1 MIHMENPGEIYRD
14 NPFFPP
20 DQDLSAVAF
29 QCIAPYSEAFWHFHW
44 NKDEKKV
51 RKYTLPAIVS
61 KTAAEWEKKER
72 PATLQRFKDYMYGI
86 MPPGP
91 DHLRLEQLSL
101 KKDAL
106 GNTAIRKEIRIH
118 CDMNNGRHR
127 DFDLLLYVPKH
138 LKKPAPVFLGL
149 NFNGNHSITPE
160 PDVRLTR
167 AFKQVHGDWMVPHGH
182 ISSSRI

>member
-1 MIHMENPGEIYRD
+1 
-14 NPFFPP
+14 
-20 DQDLSAVAF
+20 
-29 QCIAPYSEAFWHFHW
+29 
-44 NKDEKKV
+44 
-51 RKYTLPAIVS
+51 
-61 KTAAEWEKKER
+61 
-72 PATLQRFKDYMYGI
+72 MYGI

-91 DHLRLEQLSL
+91 DHLRMELLSL
-101 KKDAL
+101 KEDAL
-106 GNTAIRKEIRIH
+106 DNTAVRKEIRIH

-167 AFKQVHGDWMVPHGH
+167 AFKQVHGGWMVPHTEAGRGKFADRWCLESAMERGYAVATAANGEIFPDH
-182 ISSSRI
+182 PNGLCRSVFALFGEPADLRPDFLVPFQEQKAGWIRRYGGIAA